1 MGLRTN
7 GLLQGKISS
16 SVLLKT
22 SILVVAALIG
32 TGAVTEG
39 ASATLDAVAYNATPQ
54 TISSGTLKFDTPTA
68 VSGSTGFSATFA
80 NMNPGDTRTVGIE
93 YTNSGTI
100 GGVGLALSAGVAAS
114 NNLSSDASRGL
125 QVVVSSCTVAWTYP
139 AGTCSGTAT
148 TVIATS
154 LNALVNASANGIAFT
169 GITSLAGAGTILHLQ
184 FAVGLPNAT
193 NNEVWINGS
202 VQNGQ
207 VIPGYGT
214 AGATPA
220 GGTITGL
227 SASVT
232 WVLRERQAT
241 GATTNS

>member
-93 YTNSGTI
+93 YTNSGTS
-100 GGVGLALSAGVAAS
+100 GGFGMALSAGVAAS

-125 QVVVSSCTVAWTYP
+125 QVVVSACSVAWSYP
-139 AGTCSGTAT
+139 AGSCGGTT
-148 TVIATS
+148 TVVVATS
-154 LNALVNASANGIAFT
+154 LSALVAASANGVALT
-169 GITSLAGAGTILHLQ
+169 GITTLASAAVLHLQ

-193 NNEVWINGS
+193 NNEVWVNGAAPT
-202 VQNGQ
+202 GQ
-207 VIPGYGT
+207 SIPGYGT
-214 AGATPA
+214 ATAIS